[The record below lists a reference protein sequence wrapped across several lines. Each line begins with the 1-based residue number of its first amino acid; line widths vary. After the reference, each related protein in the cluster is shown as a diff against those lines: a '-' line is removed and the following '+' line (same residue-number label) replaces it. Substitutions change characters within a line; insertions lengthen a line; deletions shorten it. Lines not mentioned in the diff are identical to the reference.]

1 MKKLQ
6 VLFLRSN
13 QLDIQDLEVICN
25 GLRNNSSVK
34 ILDVSAN
41 PALGKNGNACE
52 ILSQLIQTNHTIE
65 YLGLSNIGLT
75 SASVIPLF

>member
-1 MKKLQ
+1 
-6 VLFLRSN
+6 
-13 QLDIQDLEVICN
+13 
-25 GLRNNSSVK
+25 VK

-65 YLGLSNIGLT
+65 YLGLSTIGLT